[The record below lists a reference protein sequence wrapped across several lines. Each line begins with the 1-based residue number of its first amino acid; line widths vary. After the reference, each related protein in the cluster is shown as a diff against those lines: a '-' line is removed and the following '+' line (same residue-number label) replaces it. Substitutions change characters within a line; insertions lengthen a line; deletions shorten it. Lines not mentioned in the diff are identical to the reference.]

1 MKIFG
6 CDKYTVIPE
15 ASPESPYCL
24 EGPRGARLHLYR
36 HSIFPQYLYAVNG
49 NKMIQGISK
58 RNFTWFLQK
67 GSILYPITR
76 PRGLSVRDIQK
87 HNKNKSSQLYMLT

>member
-6 CDKYTVIPE
+6 CDKYTVTPE
-15 ASPESPYCL
+15 EESSESLYRL
-24 EGPRGARLHLYR
+24 EGPRGAALHLYR
-36 HSIFPQYLYAVNG
+36 HSVFPQYLFAVNG

-58 RNFTWFLQK
+58 RNFTWFIQK
-67 GSILYPITR
+67 GNILYPITR

-87 HNKNKSSQLYMLT
+87 KNKSSNLFVLT